1 MASELPI
8 LQDHLLWSYRLAKF
22 EVAAERRGT
31 GRLNFAQFEQ
41 NLAAN
46 LKAIGER
53 GVTSDRIFRSAKIGR
68 VWIRPKSIGR
78 RDTPKSNSSFISI
91 PEQPIEH
98 RIERLNVRVLLE
110 PSPEFAI
117 SEVLWLRAYGPALDA
132 LLTPSCLANRLNVR
146 GTPARIPAAGR
157 RIYKYWVPA
166 YRSFREAALDEA
178 RLLLGHESGR
188 CTLAALDLTSYF
200 DCIDPRFLIEE
211 SFIHKIERAASWAG
225 IPFNSV
231 EYIDSTQGLLDAFGS
246 YRALVGDSIGVE
258 PTIGVPVGSLTA
270 RLIANLALC
279 DFDDIIAARPGITYY
294 GRYVDDIL
302 IVQRREKTPALPPR
316 EFISSLLPLSQ
327 KQGSVG
333 RYVLDGQAIGRTGS
347 SFEIQASK
355 LRVFNLEGPQGLE
368 YLGAVAG
375 ELDLVS
381 SERRRF
387 LDPRSEHLQH
397 LVSASPG
404 AEPIRALRE
413 ADALNLR
420 KLAVS
425 SVCEKVMTAAAMLS
439 REDASKFSRSHLGR
453 VGRIATDWSRW
464 VDLLDQS
471 NKILAA
477 ALVAGDVKTANEVFD
492 SLWSRVT
499 GLAGD
504 HGRSIRVQWGPNR
517 IAASRARRR
526 LQEWVA
532 ELLVETICSSAVFDE
547 RGFSSRGVRVLD
559 DGFSFRKNVF
569 LPETLLR
576 YAQLL
581 SSSDLRWV
589 DRETDFYMGCA
600 LVVRPLDA
608 LAALEH
614 EAIDPQFDS
623 DRVMRISEFRKAC
636 EKTRDPIF
644 SSLSEIELLL
654 LARPPSYSDIMLRWL
669 RAERPLVDLVHV
681 VNAVRGTSYL
691 ASAMEEIEGGAAVV
705 AMSPQGHSTDGLR
718 EAQLVLG
725 NLCTEEKWWEP
736 SLTAPVLSME
746 RQRRLSRVLN
756 QAIEAAGRAKQRGI
770 ATMLVLPELSLP
782 RRWLREVM
790 RHIGNNEPTLS
801 LIAGVEY
808 EVVGDKV
815 YNEAV
820 AFVPRAYMSAAGWI
834 WTKRRPAHHEARLLR
849 KERFE
854 FATRATDRRFTVFH
868 SEHGRFIPLICSELL
883 EVDARSKLLG
893 RIDLLLVPAW
903 NKDITS
909 FEYLVHST
917 ALELHSFVG
926 VANNGIFS
934 DCRVRGPY
942 SDPWK
947 REASRLITRGQNE
960 TVVVELQIGLLQKY
974 RADPELYE
982 RERTT
987 IHKDDWPEWKP
998 VPPGMVSSD
1007 PVPSRAP
1014 SKTGGDEADPQPLEI
1029 KPKRQSP
1036 SGDGG

>member
-1 MASELPI
+1 M
-8 LQDHLLWSYRLAKF
+8 
-22 EVAAERRGT
+22 
-31 GRLNFAQFEQ
+31 
-41 NLAAN
+41 
-46 LKAIGER
+46 
-53 GVTSDRIFRSAKIGR
+53 
-68 VWIRPKSIGR
+68 
-78 RDTPKSNSSFISI
+78 
-91 PEQPIEH
+91 
-98 RIERLNVRVLLE
+98 
-110 PSPEFAI
+110 
-117 SEVLWLRAYGPALDA
+117 
-132 LLTPSCLANRLNVR
+132 
-146 GTPARIPAAGR
+146 
-157 RIYKYWVPA
+157 
-166 YRSFREAALDEA
+166 
-178 RLLLGHESGR
+178 
-188 CTLAALDLTSYF
+188 AALDLASYF

-211 SFIHKIERAASWAG
+211 SFIHKIKRAALWGG
-225 IPFNSV
+225 IPFNPD
-231 EYIDSTQGLLDAFGS
+231 EYADSTQGLLDAFGR
-246 YRALVGDSIGVE
+246 YRAHVGEAIGVE
-258 PTIGVPVGSLTA
+258 STIGVPVGSLTA

-279 DFDDIIAARPGITYY
+279 EFDDVISARPGVTYY

-302 IVQRREKTPALPPR
+302 IVQRREETPALAPH
-316 EFISSLLPLSQ
+316 ELIAHLLPLSQ
-327 KQGSVG
+327 EQGSTG

-347 SFEIQASK
+347 SFEIQAAK

-375 ELDLVS
+375 ELELVS

-397 LVSASPG
+397 LMSASPG

-439 REDASKFSRSHLGR
+439 REEASKFSRLHLGT

-492 SLWSRVT
+492 SLWSRVA

-504 HGRSIRVQWGPNR
+504 HGRSIRVHWGPNK
-517 IAASRARRR
+517 IAASLARKR

-532 ELLVETICSSAVFDE
+532 ELLMETICSSALFNE
-547 RGFSSRGVRVLD
+547 QGFSCRGVRVLD
-559 DGFSFRKNVF
+559 DGFSFRKKA
-569 LPETLLR
+569 LSPDTLLR

-600 LVVRPLDA
+600 LAVRPPEA
-608 LAALEH
+608 LASLRD
-614 EAIDPQFDS
+614 EAIDSQGDS
-623 DRVMRISEFRKAC
+623 ERVMRIREFRNAC
-636 EKTRDPIF
+636 EKIGDPIY
-644 SSLSEIELLL
+644 SNLSEIDLLL
-654 LARPPSYSDIMLRWL
+654 LARPPSYADIMLRWL
-669 RAERPLVDLVHV
+669 RAEHSLVDLVCV
-681 VNAVRGTSYL
+681 VNAVRGTRYS

-705 AMSPQGHSTDGLR
+705 AIPPKGHSADSLG

-725 NLCTEEKWWEP
+725 NLCTEDEWWQS
-736 SLTAPVLSME
+736 SLTSPVLSRE
-746 RQRRLSRVLN
+746 RQGRLSRVLN

-782 RRWLREVM
+782 RRWLREVV
-790 RHIGNNEPTLS
+790 RHIGNNEPSLS

-834 WTKRRPAHHEARLLR
+834 WTKRRPAHHEAPLLR
-849 KERFE
+849 KEKFE
-854 FATRATDRRFTVFH
+854 FATRATDRRFTVLH

-883 EVDARSKLLG
+883 EVDARSNLLG
-893 RIDLLLVPAW
+893 RVDLLLVPAW
-903 NKDITS
+903 NKDVTS

-926 VANNGIFS
+926 VANNGIYS

-942 SDPWK
+942 SDPWR
-947 REASRLITRGQNE
+947 REASRLIARGQNE
-960 TVVVELQIGLLQKY
+960 TVVVDLQIGLLRKY
-974 RADPELYE
+974 RADPSLYE
-982 RERTT
+982 HERKT
-987 IHKDDWPEWKP
+987 IHEDWPEWKP
-998 VPPGMVSSD
+998 MPPGMVSFA
-1007 PVPSRAP
+1007 PVPSRPP
-1014 SKTGGDEADPQPLEI
+1014 SKTGGDEAAPQPLEI
-1029 KPKRQSP
+1029 KAERQSP
-1036 SGDGG
+1036 NGGGS